1 MRYHF
6 SCFHNCFSEIV
17 QNLSKSA
24 TFGMGSCNFQI
35 KNVLLFQMGNNFHM
49 IKKLFCTSLVYLR
62 RSINHGRLFFIEA
75 ANSLRPLLV
84 FMVFVI
90 EGRNH
95 LKFWTEAKVKFGRRF
110 EVELKRLLRS
120 ESSSPKM
127 IFNQS
132 SSVS

>member
-1 MRYHF
+1 MPFQNVISIWFEMRYHF

-90 EGRNH
+90 EGRNALIH
-95 LKFWTEAKVKFGRRF
+95 QTRHSNEGGA
-110 EVELKRLLRS
+110 LLFY
-120 ESSSPKM
+120 
-127 IFNQS
+127 IALHQS
-132 SSVS
+132 G